1 MSILGT
7 LRTSAP
13 YHLLLYSV
21 LFGST
26 TYQSFFSGIVAFKVL
41 PYDQFSL
48 LQSHVFPPYF
58 KFQTAATSVLLM
70 TTPLKYVPLAGP
82 SLGISLVGS
91 IANMLWLGPTTRD
104 IQNRRR
110 EQEAKEGKSCKDP
123 NVSDEMKAINKEFG
137 KIHGYSVIFNMG
149 TFLGLLVYGIGLS
162 QKLIR
167 VIPK

>member
-1 MSILGT
+1 
-7 LRTSAP
+7 
-13 YHLLLYSV
+13 
-21 LFGST
+21 
-26 TYQSFFSGIVAFKVL
+26 
-41 PYDQFSL
+41 
-48 LQSHVFPPYF
+48 
-58 KFQTAATSVLLM
+58 M
-70 TTPLKYVPLAGP
+70 TTPLKYMPLAGP

-104 IQNRRR
+104 IQNRSR